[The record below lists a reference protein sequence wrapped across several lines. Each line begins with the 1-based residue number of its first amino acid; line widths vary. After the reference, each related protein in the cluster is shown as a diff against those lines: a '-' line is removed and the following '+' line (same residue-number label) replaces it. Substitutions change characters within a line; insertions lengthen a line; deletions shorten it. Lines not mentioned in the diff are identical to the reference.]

1 MYVYKKN
8 LNLLLWESMAG
19 ETEGVSL
26 PNSNSISS
34 ISFNSQC
41 ASTSRQAAMQ
51 KTSHIH
57 LSVAHVM
64 QICIVNHYILY

>member
-1 MYVYKKN
+1 
-8 LNLLLWESMAG
+8 MAG

-34 ISFNSQC
+34 ISFISQC

-57 LSVAHVM
+57 FSVAHIM